1 MYAERVLDGAQEDY
15 LHLKVGATFKGKNAI
30 SQAENA
36 AVRIHEIHETAIG
49 SDNGGDAIFDPR
61 TAAKEF
67 GSGAAV
73 AGILGGPSSLVQGA
87 RNLQTGRQAAQSETA
102 APNVPQNQNAEIAKP
117 KAMEMTPE
125 APESALPSV
134 QAEPRALPAE
144 DPADAAVRAAAQP
157 DPETRLM
164 TDQQKA
170 EYARKLM
177 EEGVDEQEVFR
188 RTYGSNT
195 FTERQSTSAEM
206 PAQDSS
212 PALDKLGVKVS
223 SPITVNYDRSS
234 LVQQSRAAKA
244 TDRKVKAQIK
254 ALEPTRAEM
263 EFARGLAD
271 GTYQENEIPMS
282 MDSRRVKQL
291 SDLLKTQEDNSAG
304 YIAQIRRDIKRNFRE
319 KLEGLF
325 KTADLRNVPGMFSL
339 NMNTMQRNIRRIFK
353 GAEGD
358 AINEMLFD
366 PVLENSAEKIRFE
379 NRMFDRVRGFN
390 LSKVESVLVARVLEG
405 RAVQR
410 EYAMLDPETKEYV
423 DDVSS
428 AENPEVVRRDF
439 GNVNTAENYEFA
451 MRYKAWLATQA
462 RLAGQD
468 VEKINKAADAY
479 TAAYNDFYDAI
490 NDFLVNHGYE
500 PIGFVKGYTPH
511 LQPDQAKTGLAGV
524 LHRLGLDTEVTVLP
538 TEIAGRTDTFK
549 PGKQWNPYF
558 LHRLSNDPDTD
569 YNAVEGYESYVNY
582 MGNVLYHTDDIMKLR
597 ETSNYFRARYAQD
610 EVRDLI
616 EQAQD
621 IANKDTEEKVRFLI
635 RNNKAAPGTVLTD
648 EQADAQL
655 EEYIQ
660 SLYADSK
667 NMTKYGNFVSVL
679 DDYANRL
686 AGKQTKLDRAVE
698 SFAGRRFLN
707 LGNKLTKIFGESTI
721 VGNLS
726 SALNQTAQL
735 PFLIREVGSAN
746 TMRALRDIITGET
759 KAGDWESQS
768 DFLVGKRGIDYL
780 SPKSGYQKVMDAAS
794 IPFEAVDDF
803 TSKLYVR
810 GKYLQAIQDGDT
822 HAQAMKEADEFA
834 TRMVGSRIQGAK
846 PMVFESKNVLVKAFT
861 TFQLEVAN
869 AWAYIS
875 QDLPA
880 EYQELAKAKGVKAA
894 AGKVAGDTLKYLI
907 SAWLFN
913 WLADELYGGSPAPF
927 DLIGMTF
934 DSLGAGKGL
943 TGNEY
948 MLRAMDD
955 LAENLTGER
964 KLGTDEMPKG
974 FDTKEAL
981 DQARYNIT
989 GDVPYVSNAL
999 SAFGLS
1005 DSRMPLPS
1013 VPTDTISD
1021 IKDLMSSDEKTRERA
1036 KENIVPDA
1044 AKELKTWVPIGNQIY
1059 KTYTGAKALARGG
1072 SFSGT
1077 GEDEKMQYQM
1087 PRNLLTGAQAVLFGK
1102 NATKPAQDWFAS
1114 NYDSL
1119 SKAETQAFKAMVKDG
1134 TDEKTA
1140 YQVARQIH
1148 NVTGETSAEKNE
1160 KKRAI
1165 IRDADLSDAS
1175 KRTLFSK
1182 TVSDSRDDDFKA
1194 MQKAGISFNQ
1204 SLDLYEKYLS
1214 LYHDDEMKAG
1224 EKATEFAQ
1232 YVDGTRLSS
1241 KQADLAK
1248 ETFRFWMNMPAN
1260 ADKYEGMRDA
1270 GLSVSQAEAVTD
1282 ALDNIEIDP
1291 WKDEASPIQKY
1302 TAIVELDIPESA
1314 QSAAIKSI
1322 MTDSIKLKYEQT
1334 ERYNVTP
1341 AQYVAAYQAILDTRD
1356 KYGKTSTTAKI
1367 ATEAISSI
1375 PGLTKEQRAALWQ
1388 IQNKSWKP
1396 SSNPYSQKVGAIVR
1410 TALYDEPDN
1419 RGELFASLDELVGN

>member
-1 MYAERVLDGAQEDY
+1 
-15 LHLKVGATFKGKNAI
+15 
-30 SQAENA
+30 
-36 AVRIHEIHETAIG
+36 
-49 SDNGGDAIFDPR
+49 
-61 TAAKEF
+61 
-67 GSGAAV
+67 
-73 AGILGGPSSLVQGA
+73 
-87 RNLQTGRQAAQSETA
+87 
-102 APNVPQNQNAEIAKP
+102 
-117 KAMEMTPE
+117 
-125 APESALPSV
+125 
-134 QAEPRALPAE
+134 
-144 DPADAAVRAAAQP
+144 
-157 DPETRLM
+157 M